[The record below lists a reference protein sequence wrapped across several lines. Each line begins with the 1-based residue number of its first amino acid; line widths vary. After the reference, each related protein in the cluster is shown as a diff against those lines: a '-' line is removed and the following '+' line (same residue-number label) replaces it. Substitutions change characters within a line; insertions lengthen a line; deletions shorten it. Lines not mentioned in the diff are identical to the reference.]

1 MFRKLINL
9 FRPEALAADI
19 QEELEFHR
27 SQTVGS
33 FGNLTNIQ
41 EQTREASVIL
51 WLDTLIQDTRLALR
65 FLRRTPVSTLV
76 ALLSVTLSVGAT
88 AVVFTAVKAVLL
100 NPLPYAHPERIV
112 QLGSVEDRAEPSH
125 ADWIFWQDAQEIIR
139 RTRTLASVGMYR
151 NAVFDLGGAAGSPPQ
166 ALYGLRV
173 TANLFPTLGVSPL
186 LGRNISFDEDQP
198 GHPEEMIL
206 SYGLWTKRFQQDR
219 GIVGQTVTVNGHRCL
234 VIGVMPADFN
244 FPLRR
249 AATHTPAPYV
259 EFWAP
264 MKTGGP
270 NTTTG
275 GLGAVARLHPGISL
289 QEAQQDLASISTAL
303 RREFPDSNRDRTL
316 RLGLL
321 QEREIGPARH
331 ALLFLMLA
339 AWLFLLIGCANVANL
354 LLARGLLRQ
363 REIAL
368 RLALGAGRVRL
379 LRQFLTESCV
389 LSTLGGVG
397 GYLLSLV
404 AWCVLPKIA
413 PVSIP
418 RLAEARADGTI
429 LIFAIAVAVV
439 NGMVFALAP
448 ALRSVRS
455 ATPAALH
462 TLGAR
467 APGLARRDSMRAF
480 FVAAEVAV
488 SVVLVLLGGQLL
500 GSFLALLQSDP
511 GFAARRVLAAVVLP
525 APERYPTPQQRA
537 TVYQRF
543 LEAIHAIPGVENAGI
558 VDALPFSGEN
568 HGGSISTG
576 APGSGDR
583 NGQSVAEIDVI
594 GGNYLQ
600 AMGARLLAGR
610 WFRPEEA
617 QSASKTALV
626 NDVVAQRFWPGQSAV
641 GQRICL
647 GCSPMNAS
655 DWRQVVGV
663 VSTIR
668 HAALEGPPP
677 ENVYLAADAFENAA
691 FVVLRTERPLGEMD
705 SALRRAIAGV
715 DPNQPVL
722 LSASLQT
729 LVDDTIAD
737 RRFLVSLLSGTGAL
751 ALLLAV
757 AGVYG
762 VTSYTT
768 SRRTQ
773 EIGIRMALGATA
785 GKVHRL
791 VFRQAFLSVATGL
804 LAGLCLAS
812 MLTLILRS
820 RVAGFQTIRW
830 TDTAVA
836 AVLVLCSATVACWIP
851 ARYATT
857 VDPMLA
863 LRQE

>member
-33 FGNLTNIQ
+33 FGNLTSIQ
-41 EQTREASVIL
+41 QQTREASVIL
-51 WLDTLIQDTRLALR
+51 WLDTLLQDTRIAFR
-65 FLRRTPVSTLV
+65 FLRRTPLSTLV
-76 ALLSVTLSVGAT
+76 ALLSITLSVGAT
-88 AVVFTAVKAVLL
+88 AVVFAAVKAVLL
-100 NPLPYAHPERIV
+100 NPLPYAHPERII
-112 QLGSVEDRAEPSH
+112 QLRSADDLAEPSH
-125 ADWIFWQDAQEIIR
+125 TDWIFWNDAQEVIR
-139 RTRTLASVGMYR
+139 RTRTLASVGIYR
-151 NAVFDLGGAAGSPPQ
+151 NAVFDLGGSAGGPPQ

-186 LGRNISFDEDQP
+186 LGRNISPDEDQP

-206 SYGLWTKRFQQDR
+206 SYGLWTKRFRQDR
-219 GIVGQTVTVNGHRCL
+219 SIIGQTVIVNGHHCL

-264 MKTGGP
+264 LKTGGP
-270 NTTTG
+270 NSMKG
-275 GLGAVARLHPGISL
+275 GLGAVARLRPGTSL
-289 QEAQQDLASISTAL
+289 QEAQQDLTSVNTAL
-303 RREFPDSNRDRTL
+303 RREFPDRNRDRTL
-316 RLGLL
+316 QLGLL
-321 QEREIGPARH
+321 QEREIGTARH
-331 ALLFLMLA
+331 ALLFLMMA

-363 REIAL
+363 RETAL

-379 LRQFLTESCV
+379 LRQFLTESYV

-397 GYLLSLV
+397 GYLLSLA
-404 AWCVLPKIA
+404 AWCLLPKIA

-429 LIFAIAVAVV
+429 LMFAIAVAVV
-439 NGMVFALAP
+439 NGIVFALAP

-455 ATPAALH
+455 ATPASLH
-462 TLGAR
+462 TLGTR
-467 APGLARRDSMRAF
+467 APGLARRDLMRASL
-480 FVAAEVAV
+480 VAAEVAV

-511 GFAARRVLAAVVLP
+511 GFAARRILAAVVLP
-525 APERYPTPQQRA
+525 APERYPTPEQRA

-543 LEAIHAIPGVENAGI
+543 LEAINAIPGIDNAGI

-568 HGGSISTG
+568 HGGLISTG

-583 NGQSVAEIDVI
+583 NGPSVAEIDVI

-600 AMGARLLAGR
+600 AMGVHLIAGR
-610 WFRPEEA
+610 WFRPEET
-617 QSASKTALV
+617 QRASKTALV
-626 NDVVAQRFWPGQSAV
+626 NEVVAQRFWPGQNAV
-641 GQRICL
+641 GQQICI
-647 GCSPMNAS
+647 GCSPTS
-655 DWRQVVGV
+655 SQDWRQVVGV

-668 HAALEGPPP
+668 QAALEGPLP
-677 ENVYLAADAFENAA
+677 ENVYLAAGAFENAA
-691 FVVLRTERPLGEMD
+691 FIVLRTERPLGEMD

-715 DPNQPVL
+715 DSNQPVL

-737 RRFLVSLLSGTGAL
+737 RRFLVSLLSGTGVL
-751 ALLLAV
+751 ALLLAL

-773 EIGIRMALGATA
+773 EMGIRMALGATA
-785 GKVHRL
+785 GKVHLL

-812 MLTLILRS
+812 LLTLILRS

-830 TDTAVA
+830 TDTGVA
-836 AVLVLCSATVACWIP
+836 AVLVLCSAIVACWIP
-851 ARYATT
+851 ARYATK